1 MDWKQLKDLVTARLA
16 AVSPDTGCHP
26 KWDRLKYILR
36 EGTRQ
41 FIRINLRWSY
51 LAIAGMVVIGVVV
64 NLTLAHGWTVWPVV
78 LAAGIMLMVHEAA
91 ERNRQGV
98 PPLHAYALFISAM
111 AAWLATLV
119 VLSAIN
125 PVVLLI
131 GFIALGYYCTLGYV
145 KDLERRKVM
154 TQRRAEGLCVHCGH
168 PADYELAMCLHCGRE
183 PDPDDAQL
191 KRVGHTS
198 RSSREKARA
207 RQNLTPKPPTAS
219 AAKKEQALLAR
230 RRTRRSRK

>member
-1 MDWKQLKDLVTARLA
+1 MDWKHLKDFAIARLT
-16 AVSPDTGCHP
+16 AVSADARPRP
-26 KWDRLKYILR
+26 KWDRFKYILR

-51 LAIAGMVVIGVVV
+51 LAIAGMVVLGAVV

-91 ERNRQGV
+91 ERNHQGV
-98 PPLHAYALFISAM
+98 PPLHAYIFFISAM
-111 AAWLATLV
+111 AAWLGTLA

-125 PVVLLI
+125 PVILLI
-131 GFIALGYYCTLGYV
+131 GFIALGYYCTLGYI
-145 KDLERRKVM
+145 KDLDRRKTM
-154 TQRRAEGLCVHCGH
+154 AQRRAEGLCVHCGH

-191 KRVGHTS
+191 KRVGNS
-198 RSSREKARA
+198 PRSSRDKARA
-207 RQNLTPKPPTAS
+207 RQNLTPQPPTAS

-230 RRTRRSRK
+230 RRTKRSR